1 MVKVNLR
8 IKPSPMKTFSTSL
21 KIATLSVL
29 TCLLAACSATVNGA
43 SVTPVDASK
52 CVGAA
57 LNKEECTIHLAK
69 NDKFDFTTK
78 EINVKTADI
87 PADAQAGITFGN
99 LSPATKHM
107 VTVVSGA
114 ETCPKQIADAGK
126 DSADTNYMPAEVPAG
141 CDVLISFLLD
151 PGKATQ
157 LTVGPKTPAGTYY
170 FFVTTPGAVDAG
182 MVGKMNV
189 Q

>member
-1 MVKVNLR
+1 MITSKNSFKFALV
-8 IKPSPMKTFSTSL
+8 STFVL
-21 KIATLSVL
+21 LLS
-29 TCLLAACSATVNGA
+29 ACSATINGA

-69 NDKFDFTTK
+69 DDKFDFTTK
-78 EINVKTADI
+78 EINVKVADI

-107 VTVVSGA
+107 LAVVSGD
-114 ETCPKQIADAGK
+114 ESCPKQIADAGK

-141 CDVLISFLLD
+141 CNVLITFELD

-157 LTVGPKTPAGTYY
+157 LTVGPNTPAGTYY

-189 Q
+189 K